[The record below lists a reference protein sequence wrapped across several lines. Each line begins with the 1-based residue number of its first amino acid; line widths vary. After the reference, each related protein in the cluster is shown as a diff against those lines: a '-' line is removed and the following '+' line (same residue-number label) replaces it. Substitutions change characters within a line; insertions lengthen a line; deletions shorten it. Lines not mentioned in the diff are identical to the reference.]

1 MIESIQKVIKVGS
14 SAAVTIP
21 AKTMKQQNISTGDEV
36 KVTIEKIVPADKDVM
51 QDYAKFKK
59 QYGQALKNLAS
70 R

>member
-21 AKTMKQQNISTGDEV
+21 AKIMKQEHVSVGDEV
-36 KVTIEKIVPADKDVM
+36 RVTIERVKPADDIM

-59 QYGQALKNLAS
+59 QYSQALKNLAS